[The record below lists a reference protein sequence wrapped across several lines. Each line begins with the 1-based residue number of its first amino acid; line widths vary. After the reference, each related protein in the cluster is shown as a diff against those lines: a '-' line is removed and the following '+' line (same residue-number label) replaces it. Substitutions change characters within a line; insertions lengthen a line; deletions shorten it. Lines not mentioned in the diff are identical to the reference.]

1 MVGVNL
7 REGIM
12 KVASEQWTER
22 AGALV
27 DFNVFPT
34 LQGSDI
40 RETLYWQSAKIN
52 IFEFRW

>member
-1 MVGVNL
+1 MAGVNL

>member
-22 AGALV
+22 AEALV
-27 DFNVFPT
+27 DFNVIPT
-34 LQGSDI
+34 LQGSNI
-40 RETLYWQSAKIN
+40 RETLYWQSAKRQL
-52 IFEFRW
+52 FEFRW